1 MAAFAT
7 IFLSVFLA
15 ELGDKTQLATLL
27 YSGTTPKSPWLV
39 FFAASCALV
48 ASTGLAVI
56 LGQAAHT
63 QLAQWP
69 TKPIAGTAFILI
81 GAWMILTHLRAG

>member
-27 YSGTTPKSPWLV
+27 YSGTTPKSPRLV
-39 FFAASCALV
+39 FFAASSALV
-48 ASTGLAVI
+48 ASTGIAVAV
-56 LGQAAHT
+56 GQAAHAK
-63 QLAQWP
+63 LAQWP
-69 TKPIAGTAFILI
+69 TKLIAGIAFILI
-81 GAWMILTHLRAG
+81 GAWMIVAHLRGA

>member
-39 FFAASCALV
+39 FLAASSALV
-48 ASTGLAVI
+48 ASTGLAVV

-69 TKPIAGTAFILI
+69 TKLIAGAAFVLI
-81 GAWMILTHLRAG
+81 GAWMMVSHFRAG